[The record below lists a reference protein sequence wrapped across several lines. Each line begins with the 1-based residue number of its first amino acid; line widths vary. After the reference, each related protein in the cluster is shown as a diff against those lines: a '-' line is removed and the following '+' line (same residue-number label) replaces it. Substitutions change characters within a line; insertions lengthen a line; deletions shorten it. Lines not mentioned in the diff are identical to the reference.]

1 MKWKIAISILALAFA
16 TAVNSGFATP
26 IRAEGD
32 AGSSTRLSFAV
43 AVNLDELTRVR
54 GAGLVAAGPGQTGG
68 EQFGVILWDEFK
80 PRPHPGSVKLD
91 GGTSNSVTSSIGGT
105 FK

>member
-1 MKWKIAISILALAFA
+1 MNCRTAISIVASAFALAV
-16 TAVNSGFATP
+16 TAGFATP

-32 AGSSTRLSFAV
+32 AGSSTGLSFAV
-43 AVNLDELTRVR
+43 AVNLDELTRIR

-80 PRPHPGSVKLD
+80 PRPNTGPVRLD
-91 GGTSNSVTSSIGGT
+91 GGISNSVTSSIGGT
-105 FK
+105 LR